1 MPSFENIFPSTVM
14 LDSLER
20 QFTKK
25 EQLFFNKCSK
35 ELINNVGNKTS
46 KNNYVLDSKELKELK
61 NILTIKVNEYLKI
74 ITSPKTD
81 CELYI
86 TQSWIN
92 YTEKNG
98 HHHKH
103 YHPNSYLSGIIYLNA
118 DKLQD
123 KIYFVRPGRDFF
135 NIQTE
140 NYNLSNSETW
150 FFTTGTKDIV
160 IFPSKLEHYVEVAP
174 SEETRISL
182 SFNTFFKGSIGIDH
196 SLTELKL

>member
-20 QFTKK
+20 QFTEK
-25 EQLFFNKCSK
+25 ERLFFDECAK
-35 ELINNVGNKTS
+35 ELVNNAGNKTS
-46 KNNYVLDSKELKELK
+46 KNNYVLDSEELNELKEV
-61 NILTIKVNEYLKI
+61 LTFKLNEYFRI
-74 ITSPKTD
+74 ITNPKTD
-81 CELYI
+81 CNLYI

-92 YTEKNG
+92 YTEKG
-98 HHHKH
+98 GYHHKH

-123 KIYFVRPGRDFF
+123 KIFFKKPTHDFF
-135 NIQTE
+135 NIE
-140 NYNLSNSETW
+140 PKNFNLSNSDTW
-150 FFTTGTKDIV
+150 FFTTGTQDIV
-160 IFPSKLEHYVEVAP
+160 IFPSSLEHYVEIAP